1 MLDIRLRSLLI
12 LALSLITISVAAMTS
27 VVWLSAS
34 SVQQKTEQ
42 QQRLVA
48 AMTALKEARFYAV
61 QIRQFLTD
69 VSATGDDGGY
79 VAAKSSLDSAQ
90 RQLEELKRQ
99 APDLAGF
106 AEESQRNITALHSVG
121 VKMAQAYV
129 AKGRDAG
136 NVIMK
141 DPNGGLDIL
150 SDRVANAFDATIDS
164 LNKTLE
170 DKISGLAEA
179 AQKTRHWSVSLGLG
193 CIALATLMIWL
204 LDRRIIVP
212 IRTLRT
218 TMAAIARDSD
228 LTVRI
233 PVTGNNGISDAGREF
248 NKMLDKFRTIVEQ
261 VSSSSAQLASAST
274 QMSSVTE
281 EASQGVRTQ
290 RGEIEQVATAMNE
303 MSATVQ
309 EVARNAEQAAHAAQS
324 ADQSAKSGALVAT
337 EAMGGIDALVS
348 EVERSA
354 GAIRELEAES
364 ENIGMVLDVIKGIAE
379 QTNLLALNAAIEAA
393 RAGEQGRG
401 FAVVADEVRTLAS
414 RTQKSTQEI
423 HTMIERL
430 QAGASNA
437 VRVMEAA
444 RVKGK
449 LGVDQVERAAE
460 SLAEIAGAVATINDM
475 NTQIASAAEEQS
487 AVAEEVN
494 RNVVNI
500 SHGSAQ
506 SARGTEQAALAGGEL
521 ARLATDLH
529 RLVAQFK
536 V

>member
-1 MLDIRLRSLLI
+1 MLNLRLRPLLI
-12 LALSLITISVAAMTS
+12 LALSLITASVASLTIMA
-27 VVWLSAS
+27 WLLSNN
-34 SVQQKTEQ
+34 VQQKSAE

-48 AMTALKEARFYAV
+48 AMATLKEARFNTV
-61 QIRQFLTD
+61 QIQQFLTD
-69 VSATGDDGGY
+69 VSATADAGGY
-79 VAAKSSLDSAQ
+79 ADAKSNLESSQ
-90 RQLEELKRQ
+90 RELQ
-99 APDLAGF
+99 ALARLAPELAGF
-106 AEESQRNITALHSVG
+106 AEESQRNITALHAVG
-121 VKMAQAYV
+121 VKMAQTYV
-129 AKGRDAG
+129 AQGRDAG
-136 NVIMK
+136 NAIMK
-141 DPNGGLDIL
+141 DPDNGLDVL
-150 SDRVANAFDATIDS
+150 SERVAGAFVKTIDD
-164 LNKTLE
+164 LNQALSAK
-170 DKISGLAEA
+170 SGELTGAVLRARE
-179 AQKTRHWSVSLGLG
+179 WSASLGLG
-193 CIALATLMIWL
+193 CIALAVLIIWL

-218 TMAAIARDSD
+218 AMAQIARDSD
-228 LTVRI
+228 LTLRI
-233 PVTGNNGISDAGREF
+233 PVTGNNGIADAGREF
-248 NKMLDKFRTIVEQ
+248 NKMLDKFRGIVER
-261 VSSSSAQLASAST
+261 VSSSSAQLASAAA

-281 EASQGVRTQ
+281 ETSQGVRTQ
-290 RGEIEQVATAMNE
+290 RCEIDQVATAMNE

-309 EVARNAEQAAHAAQS
+309 EVARNAEQAAHAAQN

-354 GAIRELEAES
+354 GAIHELEAES
-364 ENIGMVLDVIKGIAE
+364 ESIGMVLDVIKGIAE

-423 HTMIERL
+423 HIMIERL

-444 RVKGK
+444 RGKGK
-449 LGVDQVERAAE
+449 LGVEQVERAAE

-487 AVAEEVN
+487 AVAEEIN

-500 SHGSAQ
+500 SHGSGQ
-506 SARGTEQAALAGGEL
+506 SARGTEQAALASGEL
-521 ARLATDLH
+521 ARLATDMH
-529 RLVAQFK
+529 QLVAQFK